1 MPSAQLLIF
10 HHDQNHPS
18 PSPSDKDYDPIQDLF
33 DTDISP
39 ISMQEPSFL
48 MSPQDSRS
56 PGDIPIDPAL
66 ALYPPYYTTS
76 YQQPQQQS
84 PHLSLPPNY
93 SSPSSGG
100 SDTIG
105 TPPTEPSAS
114 SAKKNGKR
122 PASSGGAEPRK
133 KQKKDGALDNAQS
146 PATEK
151 EDKPKPTRGSRAC
164 TVCRRLKMKC
174 IGAEEGPPCKRCQT
188 GGHEC
193 IFEESNRG
201 KRSSKKH
208 EILTRSLRK
217 MERTLDTVLRSIGN
231 PSIASGMISR
241 SPSPQNNQ
249 ASTNTNALLGRSPS
263 PPSLDPQSVH
273 LPISHKLVH
282 HAGTSPKLHSLPDN
296 ALNPLGLLAEASLA
310 NRRAQQGASSHGF
323 SARSDFAPKLG
334 VASSNYFKP
343 GPMTILPLR
352 RLYIE
357 RQIQPE
363 MLNFVSTSEVVD
375 LFNIYYD
382 HMNMHS
388 NILDRTFHTPS
399 LICSRSPFLLTTICA
414 ISSKFYSS
422 RPDLHP
428 RLTELAKKLAFS
440 VPGQG
445 YKSVE
450 IVQAYLLLTLWGCG
464 AVERYE
470 QDKTWMLLGM
480 AIRMATDLNL
490 HRKTAVRST
499 NTEEGR
505 VRDMEVHNRE
515 RTWMMCFCL
524 DRSCS
529 ALMGKPYTIKED
541 HIIRNADNWY
551 KLSTAIPSDR
561 SIVAYLDLQ
570 RILSRSLEFLHS
582 GTDSSNGLQ
591 TSCDYMLVVKTFES
605 QIMASK
611 ERWASGEDY
620 IQHSLKQTPS
630 MNEYKVLI
638 GQLYYNYVL
647 LVLNSYGLQNALE
660 RSPLDIGHFFARC
673 HGCAMTCSLLV
684 RDHLGPSGFMKYSPD
699 SHFVQTSYAVLTL
712 LKLLRPEFSAYIED
726 EARIIGIVNDVAEVL
741 DEISVN
747 STHTPALYS
756 TFLKALISAK
766 RDCNSTVGGVVSGSE
781 VGVQHHHLSGG
792 TPNPNSSSL
801 DPDPSSSSTPSS
813 ALFQTHSQSGS
824 HQTSPHSGQ
833 GQGLTTSPFDDP
845 SFMLNEFRVDSE
857 MGPVLD
863 MSTFPPTMASPSL
876 NHGHGPGVSSG
887 EEQQVGGVGGAGM
900 TMDSILSSGFWDSVL
915 VPGYGSLD
923 SLGLTGGFVF
933 GAGGSG
939 LITPRMGMTPVHS
952 GHSTPRLKSVG
963 GSGGSGSGVKGTT
976 ASNGGGGLDS
986 LNLAAVLQQEAS

>member
-1 MPSAQLLIF
+1 MPVHNYSYSSYYN
-10 HHDQNHPS
+10 HHHLPS
-18 PSPSDKDYDPIQDLF
+18 PSPYFDYGFTPAPAYPEVIPL
-33 DTDISP
+33 
-39 ISMQEPSFL
+39 
-48 MSPQDSRS
+48 SPQESEYQMSSHDPRS
-56 PGDIPIDPAL
+56 PSDIPIDPAL
-66 ALYPPYYTTS
+66 ALYPPYYSSSS
-76 YQQPQQQS
+76 YQHTPQQ
-84 PHLSLPPNY
+84 HLSLPPSY

-105 TPPTEPSAS
+105 TPPTEPSGS
-114 SAKKNGKR
+114 NKNGKR
-122 PASSGGAEPRK
+122 PASSAGVDSRK
-133 KQKKDGALDNAQS
+133 KQRRDGPSDAAQS
-146 PATEK
+146 PAGEK

-217 MERTLDTVLRSIGN
+217 MEKTLDTVLRSIGN

-241 SPSPQNNQ
+241 SPTPPNAQT
-249 ASTNTNALLGRSPS
+249 ANTNALLGRTPS
-263 PPSLDPQSVH
+263 PPPSHSTLSN
-273 LPISHKLVH
+273 LPIFRKPDHG
-282 HAGTSPKLHSLPDN
+282 GTSPKLHSLPDN

-310 NRRAQQGASSHGF
+310 NRRAQQGASLHGF
-323 SARSDFAPKLG
+323 AARTQDSASNIG

-357 RQIQPE
+357 RQVQPE

-388 NILDRTFHTPS
+388 NILDRNFHTPS
-399 LICSRSPFLLTTICA
+399 LVCSRSPFLLTTICA
-414 ISSKFYSS
+414 ISSKFYPA

-450 IVQAYLLLTLWGCG
+450 IVQAYLLLTLWGFG

-470 QDKTWMLLGM
+470 QDKTWMMLGM

-499 NTEEGR
+499 DTQEGR

-515 RTWMMCFCL
+515 RTWIMCFCL
-524 DRSCS
+524 DRSCG
-529 ALMGKPYTIKED
+529 ALMGKPHTIRED
-541 HIIRNADNWY
+541 FIIRNAENWY
-551 KLSTAIPSDR
+551 KLPTAIPSDR
-561 SIVAYLDLQ
+561 SMAAYLDLQ
-570 RILSRSLEFLHS
+570 RILTRSLDFLHS
-582 GTDSSNGLQ
+582 STDSSNGLQ
-591 TSCDYMLVVKTFES
+591 PSIDYMLVIKTFES
-605 QIMASK
+605 QITASRD
-611 ERWASGEDY
+611 RWGSGDDF
-620 IQHSLKQTPS
+620 IQSSLKESPT
-630 MNEYKVLI
+630 MNEYKTFI
-638 GQLYYNYVL
+638 GQFYYNYVL

-673 HGCAMTCSLLV
+673 YGCATTCSLLV
-684 RDHLGPSGFMKYSPD
+684 RDHLGPSGYMKYSPD

-726 EARIIGIVNDVAEVL
+726 EARILGIVNDVAEVL
-741 DEISVN
+741 EKISVN
-747 STHTPALYS
+747 ATHTPVLYS
-756 TFLKALISAK
+756 TFLKALIAAK
-766 RDCNSTVGGVVSGSE
+766 REGNPGHSSE
-781 VGVQHHHLSGG
+781 VNLH
-792 TPNPNSSSL
+792 TIN
-801 DPDPSSSSTPSS
+801 PSSSSE
-813 ALFQTHSQSGS
+813 
-824 HQTSPHSGQ
+824 
-833 GQGLTTSPFDDP
+833 GLTTNNGNGNMDHDVSSGLGLHPHSQTQAPQSTPSFDDP
-845 SFMLNEFRVDSE
+845 LFMLNEFRMDSE

-863 MSTFPPTMASPSL
+863 MSTFPPTMASP
-876 NHGHGPGVSSG
+876 GPSNPNEEPSG
-887 EEQQVGGVGGAGM
+887 TGM

-923 SLGLTGGFVF
+923 GLTGGFVF

-939 LITPRMGMTPVHS
+939 LITPRIGLTPVQS
-952 GHSTPRLKSVG
+952 GQNTPKKSPARGNSPSKV
-963 GSGGSGSGVKGTT
+963 V
-976 ASNGGGGLDS
+976 DH
-986 LNLAAVLQQEAS
+986 LNLAAALQQEAGSS

>member
-1 MPSAQLLIF
+1 
-10 HHDQNHPS
+10 
-18 PSPSDKDYDPIQDLF
+18 
-33 DTDISP
+33 
-39 ISMQEPSFL
+39 
-48 MSPQDSRS
+48 MSSQDSRS
-56 PGDIPIDPAL
+56 PHGPIDPSL
-66 ALYPPYYTTS
+66 ALYPPYYSSS
-76 YQQPQQQS
+76 YQQQQS
-84 PHLSLPPNY
+84 HQSPRLSLPNY

-105 TPPTEPSAS
+105 TPPTEPSGS

-122 PASSGGAEPRK
+122 PASSGGAESRK
-133 KQKKDGALDNAQS
+133 KQKRDGPVESPQS

-151 EDKPKPTRGSRAC
+151 EEKPKPTRGSRAC

-241 SPSPQNNQ
+241 SPSPPNNQ
-249 ASTNTNALLGRSPS
+249 ATNTNALLGRTPS
-263 PPSLDPQSVH
+263 PPVSHAQSAN
-273 LPISHKLVH
+273 LPSSHKSAH
-282 HAGTSPKLHSLPDN
+282 HVGTSPKLHSLPDN

-310 NRRAQQGASSHGF
+310 NRRAQQGVNSLGF
-323 SARSDFAPKLG
+323 TARSEQVQNLG

-375 LFNIYYD
+375 MFNIYYD
-382 HMNMHS
+382 HMNMHV
-388 NILDRTFHTPS
+388 NILDRAFHTPS

-414 ISSKFYSS
+414 ISSKFYTA

-440 VPGQG
+440 VPSQG

-499 NTEEGR
+499 DTEEGR

-524 DRSCS
+524 DRSGS

-541 HIIRNADNWY
+541 HIIRNADTWY
-551 KLSTAIPSDR
+551 KLPTAIPSDR

-582 GTDSSNGLQ
+582 GTDSPNGLQ
-591 TSCDYMLVVKTFES
+591 ASCDYMLVIKTFES
-605 QIMASK
+605 QIMASR
-611 ERWASGEDY
+611 ERWATGQDY
-620 IQHSLKQTPS
+620 IQTSLKETPS
-630 MNEYKVLI
+630 MNEYKVFI
-638 GQLYYNYVL
+638 GQFYYNYVL

-726 EARIIGIVNDVAEVL
+726 EARILGIVNDVADVL
-741 DEISVN
+741 ENISVN
-747 STHTPALYS
+747 TTHTPALYG
-756 TFLKALISAK
+756 TFLKVLISAK
-766 RDCNSTVGGVVSGSE
+766 RDNNNTNNNAGPGLVNLEISNMRMSS
-781 VGVQHHHLSGG
+781 SG
-792 TPNPNSSSL
+792 TPNNLEPEL
-801 DPDPSSSSTPSS
+801 SSSSS
-813 ALFQTHSQSGS
+813 ALGFHPQLSTQAQSQSQQQ
-824 HQTSPHSGQ
+824 QT
-833 GQGLTTSPFDDP
+833 PFDDP
-845 SFMLNEFRVDSE
+845 SFMLNEFRMDSE

-863 MSTFPPTMASPSL
+863 MSTFPPTLASPGL
-876 NHGHGPGVSSG
+876 NNTS
-887 EEQQVGGVGGAGM
+887 EDQQPGAGM

-923 SLGLTGGFVF
+923 GLTGGFVF

-939 LITPRMGMTPVHS
+939 LITPRMGSTPTHS
-952 GHSTPRLKSVG
+952 GQNTPKKPGIG
-963 GSGGSGSGVKGTT
+963 GVSSKVEH
-976 ASNGGGGLDS
+976 
-986 LNLAAVLQQEAS
+986 LNLAAALQQEAGTS